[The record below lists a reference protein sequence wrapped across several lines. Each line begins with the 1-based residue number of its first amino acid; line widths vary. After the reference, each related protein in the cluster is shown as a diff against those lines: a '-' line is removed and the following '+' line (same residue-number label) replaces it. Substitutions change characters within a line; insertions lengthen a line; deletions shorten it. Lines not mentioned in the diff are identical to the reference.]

1 MAGSLTR
8 RLGGVGTPPGP
19 PFDPA
24 TLFAGTQG
32 GFWDVSDSSTLT
44 KDRPPEGT
52 YPTLVTADN
61 DPIGR
66 ITDKSGNG
74 NHLLYDTPNSGKRPL
89 YKTNSGLPYALF
101 DGTDDFL
108 RATFTFGTTWERIS
122 AIQVV
127 SFNALINEQYYG
139 DVIANEC
146 VFGSG
151 SNLTMFNGVATGGVQ
166 ATSAGTDIVLTEL
179 WSNPMQLRIDNGSFN
194 SVANAAV
201 NPGGITMGGKFN
213 NGDNANMRVYACFMI
228 NRALTSTERANVV
241 TFMGS
246 KQGRSL

>member
-1 MAGSLTR
+1 MGGALSR
-8 RLGGVGTPPGP
+8 RLGGVGSPPGP

-24 TLFAGTQG
+24 TLFSGTQG
-32 GFWDVSDSSTLT
+32 GFWDISDGATLFT
-44 KDRPPEGT
+44 DQSAEGT
-52 YPTLVTADN
+52 FPTPVTADN
-61 DPIGR
+61 DPIGQ
-66 ITDKSGNG
+66 INDKSGNN
-74 NHLLYDTPNSGKRPL
+74 NHVKYNTPNSGKRPL
-89 YKTNSGLPYALF
+89 YKANSGLPYALF
-101 DGTDDFL
+101 DGTDDWL

-127 SFNALINEQYYG
+127 AFNGAINEQYYG

-166 ATSAGTDIVLTEL
+166 AATAGVDIVLSEQ
-179 WSNPMQLRIDNGSFN
+179 WGSSMQLRIDNGSFN
-194 SVANAAV
+194 SVGNAAV
-201 NPGGITMGGKFN
+201 DPGGITMASKFDGG
-213 NGDNANMRVYACFMI
+213 DSANMRIYACFMI

>member
-1 MAGSLTR
+1 MAGAHTR
-8 RLGGVGTPPGP
+8 MLGIQGGGGTPA
-19 PFDPA
+19 FDPA

-32 GFWDVSDSSTLT
+32 GFWDVSDTSTLT

-66 ITDKSGNG
+66 IADKSGNG
-74 NHLLYDTPNSGKRPL
+74 NHLLYDTPNTGKRPL
-89 YKTNSGLPYALF
+89 YKTNSGLPYAEF
-101 DGTDDFL
+101 DGVDDWL

-122 AIQVV
+122 AFQIL
-127 SFNALINEQYYG
+127 SFPAGNEQYFG

-151 SNLTMFNGVATGGVQ
+151 SNLVMFNGVSTGGTQ
-166 ATSAGTDIVLTEL
+166 AASTATDYVLTEL
-179 WSNPMQLRIDNGSFN
+179 WSSSMQLRLDNGSFN

-201 NPGGITMGGKFN
+201 NPGGVTMGAKFTG
-213 NGDNANMRVYACFMI
+213 GDNANMRLYASFMI

-241 TFMGS
+241 TYMAAR
-246 KQGRSL
+246 QGRVL